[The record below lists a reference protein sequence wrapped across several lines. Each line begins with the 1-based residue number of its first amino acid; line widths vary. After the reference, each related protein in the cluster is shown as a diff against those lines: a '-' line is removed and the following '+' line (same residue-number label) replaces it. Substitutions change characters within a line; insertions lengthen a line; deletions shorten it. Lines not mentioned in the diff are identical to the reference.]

1 METDGALKNIKLRPL
16 PPPTE
21 GEGERPYR
29 IIINPLLNCS
39 SKEGIY
45 CVYMYLCVVSVLC
58 FLALLLAAQSAVSYR
73 SSKEDR

>member
-1 METDGALKNIKLRPL
+1 METDGALKNKLRPL
-16 PPPTE
+16 PHPRLR

-29 IIINPLLNCS
+29 IIINPLLNCN